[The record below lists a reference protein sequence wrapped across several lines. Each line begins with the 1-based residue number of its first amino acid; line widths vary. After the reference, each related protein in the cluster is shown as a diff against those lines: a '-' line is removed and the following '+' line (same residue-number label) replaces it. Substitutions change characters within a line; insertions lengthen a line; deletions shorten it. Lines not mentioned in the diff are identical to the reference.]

1 MRFKEIEFKF
11 DASDISLNNFKSF
24 VEELKPTNQV
34 IVSSYDDYFVND
46 EGNFIRYR
54 HNNNS
59 QELTIKRKLCDHNNN
74 ERVEVNLPIVPQD
87 FRTVQRF
94 SELLGYQH
102 NFSIYKVCQIYWIDK
117 AVLCYYL
124 VYDENMKELNRFIEI
139 EANEHL
145 QFKDESEALGL
156 IKLYEDKLRGLG
168 IHCKKRLKKS
178 LFEMYRRDTTISSKN
193 N

>member
-11 DASDISLNNFKSF
+11 DATEIPLNDFKKV

-34 IVSSYDDYFVND
+34 IVSSYDDYFIND

-54 HNNNS
+54 HNNDS

-87 FRTVQRF
+87 FRTVQAF
-94 SELLGYQH
+94 VELLGYKH

-124 VYDENMKELNRFIEI
+124 VYDENMNELNRFIEI

-145 QFKDESEALGL
+145 HFKNETEALAL
-156 IKLYEDKLRGLG
+156 IKFYEDKLKTLG

-178 LFEMYRRDTTISSKN
+178 LFELYRV
-193 N
+193 

>member
-1 MRFKEIEFKF
+1 MQFKEIEFKF
-11 DASDISLNNFKSF
+11 DASDISLNSFKSF
-24 VEELKPTNQV
+24 VQELKPSNQV
-34 IVSSYDDYFVND
+34 IVSSYDDYFVNS

-87 FRTVQRF
+87 FNTVQRF
-94 SELLGYQH
+94 SQLLGYEH

-145 QFKDESEALGL
+145 EFKDETEALGL
-156 IKLYEDKLRGLG
+156 IKSYEDKLRGLG

-178 LFEMYRRDTTISSKN
+178 LFEMYRRV
-193 N
+193 